1 MLHSLMHNFIVIWF
15 GWVAK
20 WGYLGVFLLMAME
33 SAVFPVPSEI
43 VVPPAAFLAAEGHLS
58 FWGVVLA
65 GTLGSYFGSA
75 LLYWLSR
82 VVGRAFIVRY
92 GMFFFLNEKKLE
104 MAERWM
110 HRYEAGGVFFARLL
124 PVIRHLNAIPAGIV
138 KMNFGVFS
146 SMTIAGSFAWSLVLA
161 YFGREAHAQHPDA
174 IKSPEEMLEIIKAQS
189 HYIVLG
195 ILALTIAYFVVLKLT
210 AKPIEARGAE
220 PESSGA
226 A

>member
-1 MLHSLMHNFIVIWF
+1 MLHSLIVVWF

-20 WGYLGVFLLMAME
+20 WGYLGVFFLMAME

-43 VVPPAAFLAAEGHLS
+43 VVPPAAFFAAEGHLT

-65 GTLGSYFGSA
+65 GTFGSYFGSA
-75 LLYWLSR
+75 VLYWISR
-82 VVGRAFIVRY
+82 LVGRAFIVRY

-138 KMNFGVFS
+138 KMNFSVFS
-146 SMTIAGSFAWSLVLA
+146 AMTIAGSFIWCLVLA
-161 YFGREAHAQHPDA
+161 YLGKQAHVTHPDA
-174 IKSPEEMLEIIKAQS
+174 IQSPEKMIEVIKGES

-195 ILALTIAYFVVLKLT
+195 ILVLTVLYAVVVKLT
-210 AKPIEARGAE
+210 SKPADEA
-220 PESSGA
+220 PKSVESGVA
-226 A
+226 H